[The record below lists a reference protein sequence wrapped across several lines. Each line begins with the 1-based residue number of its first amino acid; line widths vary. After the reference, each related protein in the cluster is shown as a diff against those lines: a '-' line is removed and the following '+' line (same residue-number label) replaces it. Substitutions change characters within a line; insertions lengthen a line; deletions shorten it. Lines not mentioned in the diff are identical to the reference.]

1 MMVKNGSRIQKYAKY
16 FFILSET
23 NLSCATVIRKYC
35 LECAHNL
42 QSVTSL
48 MMIEKSIFSSKNVI
62 FTRCF
67 HWNILSWFGKR
78 CFHVMPESELK
89 YVMTGISLS
98 LIGRIIESGVW
109 GVLRRTDV
117 STNKVNSRHVPNATA
132 MYQTQ
137 VSWLWSYWCV
147 F

>member
-48 MMIEKSIFSSKNVI
+48 MMIEKSNFFFEKCYFHKMFS
-62 FTRCF
+62 
-67 HWNILSWFGKR
+67 
-78 CFHVMPESELK
+78 LK
-89 YVMTGISLS
+89 YTL
-98 LIGRIIESGVW
+98 LIWQTMFPR
-109 GVLRRTDV
+109 
-117 STNKVNSRHVPNATA
+117 NA
-132 MYQTQ
+132 
-137 VSWLWSYWCV
+137 
-147 F
+147 